1 MSLRD
6 SILGGEDSSLQ
17 LREVTIPEWGVSV
30 WLRGM
35 NSIERDAF
43 EASLPDGPERL
54 RNFRAKLAVMSCFD
68 AEGNRLFQTDDTEA
82 LGKKSGSALDRIAGI
97 ALRLS
102 GISREE
108 VDAAKKDSPGEP
120 GSGSPS
126 SSP

>member
-1 MSLRD
+1 MSLREA
-6 SILGGEDSSLQ
+6 ILSGEDSYLQ
-17 LREVTIPEWGVSV
+17 LREVPVPEWGVSV
-30 WLRGM
+30 WIRGM
-35 NSIERDAF
+35 NSFERDAF

-54 RNFRAKLAVMSCFD
+54 KNFRAKLAVMSCFD
-68 AEGNRLFQTDDTEA
+68 QDGSRLFQPEDTEQ
-82 LGKKSGSALDRIAGI
+82 LGKKSGSALDRIAGL